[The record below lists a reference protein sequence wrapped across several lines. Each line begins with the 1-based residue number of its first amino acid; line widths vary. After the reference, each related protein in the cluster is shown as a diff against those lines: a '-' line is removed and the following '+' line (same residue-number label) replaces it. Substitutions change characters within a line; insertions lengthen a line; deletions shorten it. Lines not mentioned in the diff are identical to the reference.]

1 MAIQKVML
9 NEEEIFIDD
18 AVDSKETGIVINNE
32 NLEKTVVVNPID
44 EEELNDKTSLDIFGG
59 DNE

>member
-1 MAIQKVML
+1 MAIKKVML

-18 AVDSKETGIVINNE
+18 EVDSKETGIVINNE